1 MALGAPRAGK
11 TRMGTVF
18 VIEYFGEGNVAKIEG
33 EPVSMPEMVGVKVE
47 IRSERKEREKEN
59 RGESAFSFRD

>member
-1 MALGAPRAGK
+1 
-11 TRMGTVF
+11 MGTVF